1 MKLDWSIWNSN
12 WLHVIS
18 TDGTDHM
25 IKCHHNLLYELLVM
39 EVQEQLSLTG
49 MRLSS
54 WFDLLSSYDS
64 KLLLTC
70 LWWMDLKKRLNGK
83 QKVGSCRVSIT
94 PTVQGFPAAEDP
106 AEGGRASANSHRF
119 PPFFNLPTDSGLWL
133 VLRIHPHTDTR
144 QPRLVRFRWAFTG
157 FHGPVWLIV
166 ISQTSSW
173 GTVPAR
179 ITRLS
184 NLVTTIEPCFRCK
197 RPMIFFFKFVS
208 DFTAAFRIRFPFAVP
223 PTAFSPNFNVWG
235 RGNTVSRAKPESET
249 SSWIST
255 LVFLLK

>member
-1 MKLDWSIWNSN
+1 
-12 WLHVIS
+12 
-18 TDGTDHM
+18 
-25 IKCHHNLLYELLVM
+25 M
-39 EVQEQLSLTG
+39 EVQEQLSLTW
-49 MRLSS
+49 MKLSS

-133 VLRIHPHTDTR
+133 VSRIHPHTDTR

-184 NLVTTIEPCFRCK
+184 NLVSTIEPCFRCK
-197 RPMIFFFKFVS
+197 RPMIFFFQVC
-208 DFTAAFRIRFPFAVP
+208 FRFYSCLPHPFSICSPADCFFP
-223 PTAFSPNFNVWG
+223 
-235 RGNTVSRAKPESET
+235 
-249 SSWIST
+249 
-255 LVFLLK
+255 